1 MRQDTVYGAISHTDG
16 ETGQMKDAIVK
27 LALSCGA
34 TNAAALPARLVAL
47 DAVFRDICQS
57 NTCGKYGKC
66 YMCPPDVGDIRA
78 MMEEVRAF
86 RDAVMYQTVH
96 PLEDS
101 FDYEG
106 MTQAG
111 ARHAAVS
118 QALQRE
124 LKKLDLPSFLH
135 VSVGGCRVCEV
146 CAKAENLPCPYPDL
160 AMPSLE
166 SYGVDVYNTALH
178 AGLKYLSGQNTVT
191 YFGMVL
197 LGEA

>member
-1 MRQDTVYGAISHTDG
+1 MQMR
-16 ETGQMKDAIVK
+16 DAVVK
-27 LALSCGA
+27 LAYACGA
-34 TNAAALPARLVAL
+34 ANVAAIPAGQVVL
-47 DAVFRDICQS
+47 DAVFRDICKS

-66 YMCPPDVGDIRA
+66 YMCPPDVGDIQA
-78 MMEEVRAF
+78 MMENVRAF
-86 RDAVMYQTVH
+86 RDAVMYQTIH
-96 PLEDS
+96 TLEDS

-106 MTQAG
+106 MVEAG

-118 QALQRE
+118 QALQKE
-124 LKKLDLPSFLH
+124 LKNLGLPSFLH

-146 CAKAENLPCPYPDL
+146 CAKADDLPCPYPEL

-178 AGLKYLSGQNTVT
+178 AGLKYINGQNTVT